1 LARWTVFVLILL
13 FRTGVQN
20 LVEQLAFTHFLNRV
34 FGGVV
39 TALLNALHIT
49 PAHPDAPIT
58 NAVAMQILVLIIMF
72 VLFLLVR
79 ARLSVEN
86 PGGLQ
91 HVFEGLHGFIE
102 GQSKEIIG
110 HHVEPYTAFL
120 ATIFAYVLVCN
131 LIGIIPGL
139 ESPTATPAVPLGLAI
154 CAFIYY
160 HWHGVKKQGPVH
172 YAAHFA
178 GPLPILA
185 PLMVPIEIVSHLARV
200 MSLTIR
206 LYANM
211 FAGDMVTL
219 VFFSLVPVV
228 IPVAF
233 LGLHIGVSLL
243 QAYIFTLLTMVYLS
257 GAVAE
262 EH

>member
-1 LARWTVFVLILL
+1 
-13 FRTGVQN
+13 
-20 LVEQLAFTHFLNRV
+20 VEQLFVTEWLNRAFAGPV
-34 FGGVV
+34 N
-39 TALLNALHIT
+39 ALLSALGIHVQQ
-49 PAHPDAPIT
+49 PQAPIS
-58 NAVAMQILVLIIMF
+58 NAFAMQFVV
-72 VLFLLVR
+72 VLFLFLFFFLVR
-79 ARLSVEN
+79 SRLSAEN

-91 HVFEGLHGFIE
+91 HMFESLHGFID

-110 HHVEPYTAFL
+110 HHHEPYTAFL
-120 ATIFAYVLVCN
+120 VALFTYVLLCN
-131 LIGIIPGL
+131 LIGLIPGF
-139 ESPTATPAVPLGLAI
+139 ESPTAVPAVPLGLAL
-154 CAFIYY
+154 CSFLYY
-160 HWHGVKKQGPVH
+160 NYNGVRKQGPVK

-178 GPLPILA
+178 GPVWWLA
-185 PLMVPIEIVSHLARV
+185 WLMLPIEIVSHLARV

-206 LYANM
+206 LFANM

-219 VFFSLVPVV
+219 VFFSLIPLG

-243 QAYIFTLLTMVYLS
+243 QAYIFALLTMVYLA